1 MKKKLTIALAKGFL
15 IKDTIELLS
24 KAGIQ
29 CRGIQND
36 SRCLI
41 FDNLDDTYNFLMVR
55 PTDVPVYVA
64 QGAAD
69 LGIVGYDILLESE
82 AEVARLLDLQF
93 GYCRLV
99 VAAPQNAGIASVS
112 DLKPFSKVATKF
124 VNITEGF
131 FQGQG
136 LPIEIIK
143 LYGSIELA
151 PLVGLSDVIVDLVA
165 TGATL
170 KENGMEVIAEIT
182 PSTASLIAN
191 PVSYHLN
198 HEILRELTDKL
209 QPLLAGERK
218 LSAK

>member
-15 IKDTIELLS
+15 LKDSVKLLS
-24 KAGIQ
+24 QAGIE
-29 CRGIQND
+29 CAAVQND
-36 SRCLI
+36 SRRLI
-41 FDNLDDTYNFLMVR
+41 FDNVDETYNFLMVR

-99 VAAPQNAGIASVS
+99 VAAPQNSGIKSLS

-131 FQGQG
+131 FQSQG
-136 LPIEIIK
+136 LPIEVIK

-170 KENGMEVIAEIT
+170 KENGLEMIAEIT

-198 HEILRELTDKL
+198 HETIRTLTENLK
-209 QPLLAGERK
+209 PLLANEKK
-218 LSAK
+218 LSLR

>member
-36 SRCLI
+36 SRRLI

-99 VAAPQNAGIASVS
+99 VAAPQNSGIKSLS
-112 DLKPFSKVATKF
+112 DLKPFSRVATKF

-165 TGATL
+165 TGTTL

-198 HEILRELTDKL
+198 HETLRELTDRL

-218 LSAK
+218 LSEK